1 MNSTKRP
8 NYESF
13 ESFNATRSD
22 CGESDFNMVIELD
35 ESEMGQVAG
44 GYSRD
49 KSIPI
54 LIYHGG

>member
-1 MNSTKRP
+1 MSSTKRP

-22 CGESDFNMVIELD
+22 CGGSDFNLVIDLD

-44 GYSRD
+44 GHSPD
-49 KSIPI
+49 KSGPI
-54 LIYHGG
+54 LIYPGG